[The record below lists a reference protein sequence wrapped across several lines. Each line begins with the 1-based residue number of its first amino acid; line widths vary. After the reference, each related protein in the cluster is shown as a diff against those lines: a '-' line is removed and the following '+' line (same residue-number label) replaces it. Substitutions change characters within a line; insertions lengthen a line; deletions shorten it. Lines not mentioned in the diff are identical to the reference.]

1 MSMVIGNLNKKKAGV
16 QIGIISVLLKSFI
29 TLYAFS
35 GDSLSL
41 MLTGYSM
48 DVPVVKYLFT
58 VLSFLDGWGVE
69 TLFMATGLTVVYY
82 LVRDRQK
89 APWVSGLSS
98 FFAVCTVFGIS
109 YLKTDSWNCI
119 FLFRL
124 QFLLAVFVG
133 IGYYFAYKNCILFI
147 GYLFEMKKNLLRKD
161 PVNKIERLLFEE
173 HPFAGPL
180 LFVLILALPWLISF
194 FPGTLQWDAHAQLMA
209 YFGATLAR
217 QNAGS
222 HPVILTEIMGGCIC
236 LGRRLFHSDS
246 IGLFFYT
253 GMQFMAQSLTF
264 AYASLVLR
272 KLRVPVLFS
281 WGALLYWCVF
291 PLFPIWGYTMVKD
304 SPFYIFVL
312 LLIVVMVD
320 IVCCG
325 DAGKKWCRPA
335 VFLVSVAGVVLS
347 RNEGR
352 YVVLVTL
359 AAALLL
365 YRKHWK
371 TFLAGT
377 VLCFLIVL
385 LVDRVY
391 MPVNGIQ
398 KGNRADMLSIPL
410 QQTARYL
417 RDHFDEVTE
426 EEAAILQEG
435 FTEDLTVIAAAYS
448 PVCSD
453 PVKVHF
459 CQHPDADYIK
469 SYFKVWRGQFVKHPD
484 TYVQAFINHTY
495 GYFYPVRHGHLHNTS
510 NSTGVFF
517 LGNSDHRHD
526 EYVDLDFGISDNTG
540 RQILMHF
547 FYLMEKMPVFSMLF
561 CPGLYT
567 YILLGGCAYLLAKG
581 KRREILFLI
590 PQLLILFL
598 RIFSPVNGSMRYMLA
613 IMVTLPVMA
622 AWCYAA
628 AHGED
633 LENSAS

>member
-1 MSMVIGNLNKKKAGV
+1 MVIGNLNKKKAGI
-16 QIGIISVLLKSFI
+16 QSSIISVLLKSFI

-48 DVPVVKYLFT
+48 DVPVAKYLFT
-58 VLSFLDGWGVE
+58 VLSFLDGWGIE
-69 TLFMATGLTVVYY
+69 TLFMAVGLTAVYY

-89 APWVSGLSS
+89 APWISGLST

-109 YLKTDSWNCI
+109 YLKTDSWDCI

-124 QFLLAVFVG
+124 QFVLAVLVG
-133 IGYYFAYKNCILFI
+133 TGYYFAYKNCILFI
-147 GYLFEMKKNLLRKD
+147 GYLFENKKSLLRRE
-161 PVNKIERLLFEE
+161 PANKIERVLFEQ

-180 LFVLILALPWLISF
+180 LFILVFALPWLVCF
-194 FPGTLQWDAHAQLMA
+194 FPGTLQWDAHAQLWA
-209 YFGATLAR
+209 FFGVPSEVQR
-217 QNAGS
+217 AGS

-246 IGLFFYT
+246 IGLFLYT
-253 GMQFMAQSLTF
+253 GVQFMAQSLTF
-264 AYASLVLR
+264 AYASLVFR
-272 KLRVPVLFS
+272 KLRLPVLFN

-312 LLIVVMVD
+312 LLIVVMID

-325 DAGKKWCRPA
+325 STGKKWCRPA
-335 VFLVSVAGVVLS
+335 VLLVSVAGVVLS

-352 YVVLVTL
+352 HVVLVTL
-359 AAALLL
+359 VFVLLL

-377 VLCFLIVL
+377 VFCILLVL

-391 MPVNGIQ
+391 MPVNDIQ
-398 KGNRADMLSIPL
+398 KGNRADMLSLPL

-435 FTEDLTVIAAAYS
+435 FDVDLRTIADVYY
-448 PVCSD
+448 PDCSD
-453 PVKVHF
+453 PVKGYF
-459 CQHPDADYIK
+459 CQYPDEDYIK
-469 SYFKVWRGQFVKHPD
+469 SYFKVWREQFVKHPD

-495 GYFYPVRHGHLHNTS
+495 GYFYPNKHDYQYESLNL
-510 NSTGVFF
+510 TGVFF
-517 LGNSDHRHD
+517 LGNADHWHD
-526 EYVDLDFGISDNTG
+526 RYIDLAFAISDDTG

-547 FYLMEKMPVFSMLF
+547 FYLVEKMPVFSMLF
-561 CPGLYT
+561 SAGLYT
-567 YILLGGCAYLLAKG
+567 YILLGGCRP
-581 KRREILFLI
+581 RR
-590 PQLLILFL
+590 
-598 RIFSPVNGSMRYMLA
+598 NA
-613 IMVTLPVMA
+613 
-622 AWCYAA
+622 
-628 AHGED
+628 
-633 LENSAS
+633 

>member
-1 MSMVIGNLNKKKAGV
+1 MAGA
-16 QIGIISVLLKSFI
+16 QTGILSALLKSFI

-41 MLTGYSM
+41 MLSGYSM

-69 TLFMATGLTVVYY
+69 TLFMAMGLTAVYY

-89 APWVSGLSS
+89 APWISGLSA
-98 FFAVCTVFGIS
+98 FFALCTVFGIS

-124 QFLLAVFVG
+124 QFVLAVFVG
-133 IGYYFAYKNCILFI
+133 TGYYFAYKNCILFI
-147 GYLFEMKKNLLRKD
+147 GYLFEVKKNLLRKE
-161 PVNKIERLLFEE
+161 PANKIERLLFEE

-180 LFVLILALPWLISF
+180 LFILILALPWLVFF
-194 FPGTLQWDAHAQLMA
+194 FPGTLQWDAHAQLWVF
-209 YFGATLAR
+209 FGEPYAR
-217 QNAGS
+217 QNAGN
-222 HPVILTEIMGGCIC
+222 HPVILTEIMGGYIC
-236 LGRRLFHSDS
+236 LGRNLFHSDS

-264 AYASLVLR
+264 AYASYVLR
-272 KLRVPVLFS
+272 KLRVPILFS

-312 LLIVVMVD
+312 LLIVVMID
-320 IVCCG
+320 IVCCDG
-325 DAGKKWCRPA
+325 TGKKWRRPA

-352 YVVLVTL
+352 HVVLVVL

-377 VLCFLIVL
+377 VLCVL
-385 LVDRVY
+385 LVFLVDKVY

-435 FTEDLTVIAAAYS
+435 FTEELTVIAASYF

-453 PVKVHF
+453 PVKASF

-469 SYFKVWRGQFVKHPD
+469 SYFKVWREQFVKHPD
-484 TYVQAFINHTY
+484 TYVQAFINHIY

-510 NSTGVFF
+510 NSTGIFF
-517 LGNSDHRHD
+517 LGNSDHWHD
-526 EYVDLDFGISDNTG
+526 GYVDLDFGISDDTG
-540 RQILMHF
+540 RQILMHY
-547 FYLMEKMPVFSMLF
+547 FYLMEKMPVFSMFF
-561 CPGLYT
+561 CSGLYT

-581 KRREILFLI
+581 KRREIFFLI
-590 PQLLILFL
+590 PQLFILLL

-628 AHGED
+628 VHGEN
-633 LENSAS
+633 LENSVS